1 MMTLVTTSLA
11 SVVLFWGLGQVS
23 ESQDSFGLAMRART
37 EKTQERLVVEDV
49 RFVDNQTIAV
59 SVRNVGKVQ
68 IVVDQIYAN
77 HTALSLNPT
86 KLVLGVKQNGNI
98 TVTSVSPFSTG
109 TFYIVVATSRG
120 TTYADYYTY
129 SQ

>member
-1 MMTLVTTSLA
+1 MTLVTTSLA

-98 TVTSVSPFSTG
+98 TVTSASPFSTG

-120 TTYADYYTY
+120 TTYEDNYTY